1 MKVHELIATLLTLPQ
16 EANVYTEQYNSN
28 AVAQIAVNRDENYV
42 LIGDD
47 LDSLIEDAPT
57 FLKTPT
63 RVEKAVIPKIYV
75 VHLASVD
82 EGIPYHHI
90 ECYNT
95 LAAARECLKA
105 WVAEEKRLRAKYEEN
120 QDAIQVTESEDYYS
134 WTDNWANNASEI
146 WIQEEIVW
154 EKSSYIDIEDEETK
168 GE

>member
-16 EANVYTEQYNSN
+16 DANVYTEQYSTN

-47 LDSLIEDAPT
+47 LDSLIEEAPT
-57 FLKTPT
+57 YMDCPE
-63 RVEKAVIPKIYV
+63 RIEKLNLPMVYV

-82 EGIPYHHI
+82 EGIPYHNI

-105 WVAEEKRLRAKYEEN
+105 WVAEEKRLRANYEEN
-120 QDAIQVTESEDYYS
+120 QNSIQITESEDYYS

-146 WIQEEIVW
+146 WIQEEVIW
-154 EKSSYIDIEDEETK
+154 EKTSYPEIEEEK